1 MYGQQK
7 DHDYLNSLWN
17 NKKQLWIKTDC
28 LEKNKSD
35 NIFKILII
43 RIFSMKK

>member
-1 MYGQQK
+1 MDNKK

-35 NIFKILII
+35 YIFQALII
-43 RIFSMKK
+43 VFFNENNF